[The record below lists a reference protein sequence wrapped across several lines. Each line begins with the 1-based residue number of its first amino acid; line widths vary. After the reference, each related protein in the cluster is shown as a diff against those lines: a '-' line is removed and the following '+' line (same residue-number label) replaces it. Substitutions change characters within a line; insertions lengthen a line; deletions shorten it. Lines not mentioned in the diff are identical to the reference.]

1 MTPLNPVPT
10 SGAAVEAARA
20 LVPALRDRAVRADA
34 ERTVAAE
41 TVELLDDADL
51 FHVLT
56 PTELGGLGL
65 DFETALRTTAELSR
79 GCAST
84 GWLRAVMGGNTWA
97 VAQMDEA
104 AQKEVLREPGRRIAL
119 QLRASGP
126 AAERVSG
133 GYRLR
138 QVRGRFCSGID
149 HAHWILAGLDIE
161 SGEPGQAPVP
171 HVVLI
176 PVEDLTVVDDWHTF
190 GLRGTG
196 SRSFVIEETF
206 VPEHRALPLGEL
218 DPLTAT
224 RPRPAGPVYRMAFT
238 AIGTVAL
245 TGVLLGTA
253 RAALDLYA
261 ATGRHSSAVDVPE
274 LTGTVDA
281 AEALLLADLALLAGA
296 AVPGGNREE
305 RARTRRDI
313 AWAGSRCRDVVN
325 TVFQHAGSGGV
336 YDSAPLQRL
345 WRDAHA
351 AALHPTFD
359 LTRWGGHYAAVAAAE
374 AEKTEKAETEMETA
388 ATGAETEVGGVD
400 RSTP

>member
-1 MTPLNPVPT
+1 MTPLSPT
-10 SGAAVEAARA
+10 SILTPDTAVEAARA
-20 LVPALRDRAVRADA
+20 LVPALRERAVDADA
-34 ERTVAAE
+34 ERTVAGE
-41 TVELLDDADL
+41 TVTLLEEAGL
-51 FHVLT
+51 FHILT
-56 PTELGGLGL
+56 PVELGGSGL

-104 AQKEVLREPGRRIAL
+104 ARKEALGEPGQRIAL

-149 HAHWILAGLDIE
+149 HARWILAGLDIE
-161 SGEPGQAPVP
+161 SAEPGRAAEP

-176 PVEDLTVVDDWHTF
+176 PVEDVTVLDDWHTF

-196 SRSFVIEETF
+196 SRSFVIEEAY
-206 VPEHRALPLGEL
+206 VPEYRVLPQSEL
-218 DPLTAT
+218 DPLTAI

-253 RAALDLYA
+253 RAALDLYTG
-261 ATGRHSSAVDVPE
+261 TGRHSAAVDVPE

-281 AEALLLADLALLAGA
+281 AEALLLTDLALLARSS
-296 AVPGGNREE
+296 VPGGTRVE

-313 AWAGSRCRDVVN
+313 AWAGGRCRDVVN
-325 TVFQHAGSGGV
+325 TVFQNSGSGGV
-336 YDSAPLQRL
+336 YDSAPLQRV

-359 LTRWGGHYAAVAAAE
+359 LTRWGGHYAAVVAAE
-374 AEKTEKAETEMETA
+374 GVPVEEMAVDGGTADEEKAMGPCFT
-388 ATGAETEVGGVD
+388 
-400 RSTP
+400 